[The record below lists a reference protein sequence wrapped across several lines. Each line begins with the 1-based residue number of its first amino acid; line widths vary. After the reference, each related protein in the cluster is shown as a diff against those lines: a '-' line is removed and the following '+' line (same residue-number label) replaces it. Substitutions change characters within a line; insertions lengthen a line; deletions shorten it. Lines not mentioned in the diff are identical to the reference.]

1 MEQKRLCP
9 FCIGELPP
17 AATVCPHCGKIL
29 EGCNPAGCLP
39 VGTVLAGRYTV
50 GEMRSLDGEGVLYSG
65 VENLGGFRVT
75 IKEYLPVTLSAER
88 GADCVLRP
96 KQGSEVLFKTTRMDF
111 ADLYRA
117 IQRITPASGLEAV
130 LDVVEANNTVYAV
143 MENLGGTPL
152 DQWLEAQGWQV
163 TYLPVDADG
172 FVTAQQVENALRPD
186 TVLVSV
192 MAANNEIGTLEPVA
206 EIGALCHE
214 RGVLFHTDAVQ
225 AVGAIPLDVEALHAD
240 MLSLS
245 AHKFHGPKG
254 IGALYIRKGVKIDP
268 LIHGGAQE
276 RGHRAGTE
284 NLPGIVGLGKAIEL
298 AEEGL
303 AENAARM
310 TFLRNR
316 LVSGLTAAIP
326 DMRINGTMDKRLP
339 NNVNVSFAGIEGEA
353 VLLRLDLEGIA
364 ASSGSACTAGSLDP
378 SHVLTAIGLTRDEAK
393 GSLRLT
399 LGTDTTQADV
409 DEVVK
414 KLPGIV
420 ASLREMTS
428 WCGRG

>member
-1 MEQKRLCP
+1 MTT
-9 FCIGELPP
+9 IYADN
-17 AATVCPHCGKIL
+17 AATTQMSRAAIDAMLPYLETIYGNPSSLHSVGQQAAGALLSARDRIAKCLNVSPREIYFTSGGSEADNQAILSAARLGERKGKKHIISTAFEHHAVLHTLQKL
-29 EGCNPAGCLP
+29 EKAGFTVELLP
-39 VGTVLAGRYTV
+39 VGP
-50 GEMRSLDGEGVLYSG
+50 
-65 VENLGGFRVT
+65 
-75 IKEYLPVTLSAER
+75 I
-88 GADCVLRP
+88 
-96 KQGSEVLFKTTRMDF
+96 
-111 ADLYRA
+111 
-117 IQRITPASGLEAV
+117 
-130 LDVVEANNTVYAV
+130 
-143 MENLGGTPL
+143 GT
-152 DQWLEAQGWQV
+152 
-163 TYLPVDADG
+163 
-172 FVTAQQVENALRPD
+172 VTAQQVKRAIRED
-186 TVLVSV
+186 TCLVSV
-192 MAANNEIGTLEPVA
+192 MYANNEIGSILPIS
-206 EIGALCHE
+206 EIGAVC
-214 RGVLFHTDAVQ
+214 RAAGVLFHTDAVQ
-225 AVGAIPLDVEALHAD
+225 AAGHLPIDVKAQDIDL
-240 MLSLS
+240 LSLS

-316 LVSGLTAAIP
+316 LISGLTAAIP
-326 DMRINGTMDKRLP
+326 NMRINGTMDKRLS

-399 LGTDTTQADV
+399 LGTDTTQADI

-414 KLPGIV
+414 KMPGIV

>member
-1 MEQKRLCP
+1 MKKIIYLDN
-9 FCIGELPP
+9 
-17 AATVCPHCGKIL
+17 AATTKVAP
-29 EGCNPAGCLP
+29 E
-39 VGTVLAGRYTV
+39 
-50 GEMRSLDGEGVLYSG
+50 
-65 VENLGGFRVT
+65 
-75 IKEYLPVTLSAER
+75 
-88 GADCVLRP
+88 
-96 KQGSEVLFKTTRMDF
+96 
-111 ADLYRA
+111 
-117 IQRITPASGLEAV
+117 
-130 LDVVEANNTVYAV
+130 VVEAMLPYFTEHAANANALYAEGRRARAAIDAARRQIADAIHAKPAEIYFTGSGSEADNWAV
-143 MENLGGTPL
+143 FGAMRAMAEKSHIVTTQVEHHAILNACAALEKLGY
-152 DQWLEAQGWQV
+152 EV
-163 TYLPVDADG
+163 SYVPVDCQGCVDPEAI
-172 FVTAQQVENALRPD
+172 ENAIRPE
-186 TVLVSV
+186 TGMVSV
-192 MAANNEIGTLEPVA
+192 MLANNEVGTIQPISEIAKVA
-206 EIGALCHE
+206 HMHGALM
-214 RGVLFHTDAVQ
+214 HTDAVQ
-225 AVGAIPLDVEALHAD
+225 AVGAIPLDVETLHAD

-254 IGALYIRKGVKIDP
+254 IGALYIRKGVKIAP

-326 DMRINGTMDKRLP
+326 DMRINGTMKKRLP

-378 SHVLTAIGLTRDEAK
+378 SHVLPAIGLTRDEAK

-399 LGTDTTQADV
+399 LGTDTTQADI

-420 ASLREMTS
+420 ESLREMTS